1 MVSRKGHSAS
11 HLAFIDLVV
20 VGCRV
25 TASRYIEHAVKSTQS
40 GGARSPEVN
49 TEIRKDSSHNL
60 FADTFDK
67 ISTLWQQPEIRTE
80 PRKLFFRGPTSDK
93 GDPAVSAEKRHN
105 TAWIIHRHLG
115 PA

>member
-11 HLAFIDLVV
+11 HLAFINLVV
-20 VGCRV
+20 LGCRV

-60 FADTFDK
+60 FADTF
-67 ISTLWQQPEIRTE
+67 
-80 PRKLFFRGPTSDK
+80 
-93 GDPAVSAEKRHN
+93 
-105 TAWIIHRHLG
+105 HLTKCPHDG
-115 PA
+115 NSLRFEQNQESSFSRPDL